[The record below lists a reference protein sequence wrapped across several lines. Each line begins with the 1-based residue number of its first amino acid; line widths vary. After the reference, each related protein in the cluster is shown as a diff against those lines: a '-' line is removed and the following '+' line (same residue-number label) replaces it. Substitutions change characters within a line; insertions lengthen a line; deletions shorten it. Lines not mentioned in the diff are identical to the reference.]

1 MDCSES
7 TDRFVSPNEL
17 SEQMVQCMVDI
28 YHHLA
33 DPGSTPTMK
42 GSSPKNS
49 VPSPTSPLENLTN
62 VSASSISE
70 SSTLVARSPLV
81 DLRTKEEVLGNDATP
96 DPFKVKGKVPWADIG
111 AYSHVFEVPWLS
123 VGKGQLEYA
132 AQALRDFK

>member
-1 MDCSES
+1 MDCSEL
-7 TDRFVSPNEL
+7 TNQFVSPNEL
-17 SEQMVQCMVDI
+17 SERMVQCMVDI

-33 DPGSTPTMK
+33 DPGSTVSTN

-49 VPSPTSPLENLTN
+49 VPSPTSPLESLTN
-62 VSASSISE
+62 ISASSVSE
-70 SSTLVARSPLV
+70 SSMLVARSPLV

-96 DPFKVKGKVPWADIG
+96 DPFKVKGKIPWADIG
-111 AYSHVFEVPWLS
+111 AYAHVFEVPWLS